1 MASYSSTRAVH
12 NTLVATTVDTVTLT
26 AQYNR
31 VEILNRSAS
40 GDIFVTLDG
49 STPSVGGNDT
59 YVIPATGVGTFVNPN
74 WTNEPPISTVV
85 KLISSGTPSYSVTG
99 Q

>member
-1 MASYSSTRAVH
+1 MAAYSANRAVH
-12 NTLVATTVDTVTLT
+12 NTLAATTVDTITLT

-31 VEILNRSAS
+31 VEVLNRSAT

-49 STPSVGGNDT
+49 STPTVGGNDT
-59 YVIPATGVGTFVNPN
+59 FVVPATGVGNFVNPAS
-74 WTNEPPISTVV
+74 TSQPPTSTVV

>member
-1 MASYSSTRAVH
+1 MASYTASRAVH
-12 NTLVATTVDTVTLT
+12 NTLTATTVDTITLS
-26 AQYNR
+26 AQYVR
-31 VEILNRSAS
+31 VEVLNRSAT

-49 STPSVGGNDT
+49 STPTVGGNDT
-59 YVIPATGVGTFVNPN
+59 YVVPATGVGTFVNPAN
-74 WTNEPPISTVV
+74 TSQPPTSTVV

>member
-1 MASYSSTRAVH
+1 MANYTAPRAVH
-12 NTLVATTVDTVTLT
+12 NTLTAATVDTITLSS
-26 AQYNR
+26 QYNR

-40 GDIFVTLDG
+40 GDIFITVDG
-49 STPSVGGNDT
+49 STPTVGGNDT
-59 YVIPATGVGTFVNPN
+59 YVVPATGVGTFVNPN

-85 KLISSGTPSYSVTG
+85 KLISSGTPAYSVTG